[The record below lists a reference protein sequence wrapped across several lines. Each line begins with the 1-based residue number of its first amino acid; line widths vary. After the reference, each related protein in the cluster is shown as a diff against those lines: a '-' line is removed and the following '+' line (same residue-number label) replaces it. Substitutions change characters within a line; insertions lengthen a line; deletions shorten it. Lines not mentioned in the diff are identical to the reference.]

1 MSFQDTI
8 KTLHTLHGELCAA
21 LRRGEMLWYGMASDY
36 QSKYAFSADYDPAFK
51 RRYLEQA
58 AACLEL
64 AEWLEALPLPTAPRE
79 VAPFADAL
87 KDAVARCPRPPEIR
101 AQLESLAGRIENI
114 ASATNAAR

>member
-8 KTLHTLHGELCAA
+8 QTLHDLHGELCAA
-21 LRRGEMLWYGMASDY
+21 LRRGEMPWYGMADDY
-36 QSKYAFSADYDPAFK
+36 QGKYAFSADYDPAFK

-64 AEWLEALPLPTAPRE
+64 AEWLEALPLPTAFE
-79 VAPFADAL
+79 DVARFADAL

-101 AQLESLAGRIENI
+101 GQLYLTRLHTELFQRAENAG
-114 ASATNAAR
+114 